1 MGMPVPG
8 GKKYRPG
15 DWGSNDGMS
24 KNKAE
29 YWLTVWIH
37 ITKAALRNL
46 IITMDP
52 LEAWNQIKHCEY
64 TAKFLGGAR
73 NKPSE
78 HHGVL
83 TFALGRAPVGG
94 GSWEPSYPAAFLSP
108 SLGMAP
114 GAQQTVHGDS

>member
-37 ITKAALRNL
+37 ITRAALRNL
-46 IITMDP
+46 IIAMCP

-64 TAKFLGGAR
+64 TVKFLGGVR

-78 HHGVL
+78 NHGVL
-83 TFALGRAPVGG
+83 TFALG
-94 GSWEPSYPAAFLSP
+94 SP
-108 SLGMAP
+108 S
-114 GAQQTVHGDS
+114 V